1 MKFSVEIIINL
12 PRTEVI
18 ELFDSTENLYKWQPG
33 LISFEHESG
42 TAGEVGA
49 KSRLEYKMGKREIKM
64 VETITVS
71 NFPEEFSAIYE
82 AKGVWNE
89 VKNYFQEVDEN
100 TTKWV
105 SENEFRCS
113 GFMKLFAFLL
123 PGSFKKESMKY
134 LKYFK
139 EFAEKEGK

>member
-1 MKFSVEIIINL
+1 MKYSVEIIINL
-12 PRTEVI
+12 PRTKVI

-64 VETITVS
+64 VETITVR
-71 NFPEEFSAIYE
+71 NFPDEFSGIYE

-100 TTKWV
+100 TTKLV

-113 GFMKLFAFLL
+113 GFMKLFALLL
-123 PGSFKKESMKY
+123 PGSFKKETMKY

-139 EFAEKEGK
+139 EFAEKQSS